1 MQRRRSGLFVPAHL
15 GGEDLVPAH
24 HIGAPEHQPRRM
36 SDDIAEMSAIAE
48 RHRMR
53 ASLQS
58 WKECVAYQRAA
69 GTLFNTYT
77 VAKSV
82 INADALWDMPRNW
95 MQVGRQ
101 LELVVTGAVSSLVT
115 TPGLM
120 NFQLKIGGVAAFDT
134 GNIQLNATAHVTLP
148 FMLYAL
154 LTCRSIG
161 AGAAATLIGLSDVTG
176 RMFTLT
182 AGQVDDAQGMQSVL
196 APAIAPAVGTGFDST
211 IANLVDFWV
220 GFTISNAANGVQ
232 IHQYSLTAVN

>member
-101 LELVVTGAVSSLVT
+101 LELVVTGAVSNIVT

-182 AGQVDDAQGMQSVL
+182 AGQSTTRRVCSRCSRPRSHRLSVQ
-196 APAIAPAVGTGFDST
+196 AST
-211 IANLVDFWV
+211 PRSRTSSTSGSASRSRTPPTVCRS
-220 GFTISNAANGVQ
+220 TS
-232 IHQYSLTAVN
+232 TA